1 MRAFFSKYAPGIEFV
16 LVVGV
21 AFGLSA
27 YSSIHEFIAPSHIAL
42 ISNRGLWGTVILETA
57 IMVVL
62 LPALLLRGWRPATV
76 GLQPDTMDTLIGLL
90 MAVGIYVIDIVTG
103 SIAGLFTD
111 LTPMVE
117 HYQNLIGA
125 HLTLPA
131 IAVLSLVNPFY
142 EELFLSGYI
151 ITRLRRHV
159 SLSMA
164 INASVLV
171 RLLCHLYQGPLGIIQ
186 IIPIGLCFAWW
197 YGRTGRLWP
206 VIVAHV
212 AWDFFPLLSYMQ

>member
-1 MRAFFSKYAPGIEFV
+1 LRAFFRKFSPGIEFT
-16 LVVGV
+16 LVVGI
-21 AFGLSA
+21 AFGLSV
-27 YSSIHEFIAPSHIAL
+27 YSSIHEFIAPSHMAL
-42 ISNRGLWGTVILETA
+42 INDRGLWSTAILEA
-57 IMVVL
+57 GIMAVL

-76 GLQPDTMDTLIGLL
+76 GLHPNTLDTLIGLL
-90 MAVGIYVIDIVTG
+90 LAVGICVIDFLTG
-103 SIAGLFTD
+103 NIIGQFTD
-111 LTPMVE
+111 LTPAVE
-117 HYQNLIGA
+117 HYQNLIGT
-125 HLTLPA
+125 HLSLPA

-159 SLSMA
+159 PVSVA
-164 INASVLV
+164 VNASVLV

-197 YGRTGRLWP
+197 YARTGRLWP